1 MPRNA
6 PPDPATPFI
15 ARHLIVYGR
24 VQGVFYRQS
33 MIDVATPLS
42 LRGWVRNRS
51 DGTVEALV
59 QGPETAVQTLIA
71 WANRGLTGHRW
82 SALWPVIGRSPT
94 TWGLLS
100 SGVPR
105 CSSAHRPSG

>member
-1 MPRNA
+1 MPRTA
-6 PPDPATPFI
+6 PPDPATPCI

-59 QGPETAVQTLIA
+59 QGPETAVQILIA
-71 WANRGLTGHRW
+71 WANQGPDRAQVERVVARDRPLTGNLGPAFERR
-82 SALWPVIGRSPT
+82 ATL
-94 TWGLLS
+94 
-100 SGVPR
+100 
-105 CSSAHRPSG
+105 

>member
-1 MPRNA
+1 MPRTA
-6 PPDPATPFI
+6 PPDSATPFI

-71 WANRGLTGHRW
+71 WANQGPDRAQVERVV
-82 SALWPVIGRSPT
+82 ARD
-94 TWGLLS
+94 
-100 SGVPR
+100 
-105 CSSAHRPSG
+105 RPLIDNLGPAFERRATL